1 MKRLTRILVAPLALA
16 TLAMACA
23 AVDDIIDGEDDPFAT
38 GKADGALEAGSP
50 EARAVLALVNDT
62 TVNLDI
68 LDDDVALNA
77 RAARNIIAHRNGPDG
92 LVDSGDDDFFDTLAE
107 LDAVKYVGPYALE
120 QLLAYAVEHGYLDA
134 ETGKSFDAIFSPQ
147 PYESSHNVRIATIID
162 GAQHSLDIAMYS
174 YSDAGIA
181 AALEAAVGRG
191 VAVRFIFETGNA
203 DRKLTG
209 SALENSK
216 SGRLERMGINV
227 RYVNKIMHHKFMIV
241 DGPRDDA
248 SRADSA
254 TIVTGSG
261 NWSWGAA
268 TRYDENTLFLTGY
281 RELTLRLQSEFN
293 LLWEH
298 SRDVVVD
305 ASLPYE
311 FSTYRYE
318 SSAIPDELSSHG
330 FFTSSNFTVAD
341 GGTTFRVTG
350 ANTVSDALVSA
361 IAGAT
366 DSILIASGH
375 LRSRPVAEAVM
386 ARAAADP
393 DLDIRVYLDGQE
405 YISLWYHDEQNV
417 EFEACLVAATTESQI
432 RNCTDKGFYFGYAVD
447 EAGAEVR
454 YKYYSYRWHYSY
466 AVQMHDKYMIIDGD
480 ELWTGSYNLSDN
492 AEHNTFE
499 NMLRFRGPEFAGL
512 VAAYV
517 ANFES
522 MWSTG
527 HADDL
532 LASLI
537 DEVESSAV
545 IPLVFD
551 PMALTW
557 EQITDL
563 KDRIRANCADI
574 NSEAFRSEPEKH
586 WTCAR

>member
-1 MKRLTRILVAPLALA
+1 
-16 TLAMACA
+16 
-23 AVDDIIDGEDDPFAT
+23 
-38 GKADGALEAGSP
+38 
-50 EARAVLALVNDT
+50 VLALVNDT
-62 TVNLDI
+62 SVNLDM
-68 LDDDVALNA
+68 LDHDAALNA
-77 RAARNIIAHRNGPDG
+77 RAARNIIAHRNGADG
-92 LVDSGDDDFFDTLAE
+92 VIESDDDDFFDTLAE
-107 LDAVKYVGPYALE
+107 LDAVRYVGPYALG
-120 QLLAYAVEHGYLDA
+120 QLLAYAIEHGYLDA

-147 PYESSHNVRIATIID
+147 LYDNSHNVRIATIID

-209 SALENSK
+209 AALENSK

-227 RYVNKIMHHKFMIV
+227 RYVNKIMHHKFMIA

-254 TIVTGSG
+254 TLVTGSG

-281 RELTLRLQSEFN
+281 RELTLRLQNEFN

-305 ASLPYE
+305 ADLPYE
-311 FSTYRYE
+311 FSTYRFE
-318 SSAIPDELSSHG
+318 GSAIPDELSSHG
-330 FFTSSNFTVAD
+330 FFTSDNFTVND
-341 GGTTFRVTG
+341 TTFRITG
-350 ANTVSDALVSA
+350 KSTVSDALVGA
-361 IAGAT
+361 IGAAT
-366 DSILIASGH
+366 DSIRIASGH
-375 LRSRPVAEAVM
+375 LRSRPIAEALM
-386 ARAAADP
+386 AKAAADP
-393 DLDIRVYLDGQE
+393 DIDIRVYLDGQE
-405 YISLWYHDEQNV
+405 YISLWYHNEQNV
-417 EFEACLVAATTESQI
+417 DFEACLVTATTESQI
-432 RNCTDKGFYFGYAVD
+432 RNCTDKGFYFGYAID
-447 EAGAEVR
+447 EAGADVR

-466 AVQMHDKYMIIDGD
+466 AVQMHNKYMIIDGD

-517 ANFES
+517 ANFET
-522 MWSTG
+522 MWTTG
-527 HADDL
+527 HGEGL
-532 LASLI
+532 LADLI
-537 DEVESSAV
+537 DDVENSAV

-557 EQITDL
+557 EQVTNL